1 MAGSPSVVA
10 GDLGCVYGEMEG
22 MLWNLEFEKQH
33 QNLRSQGTVLE
44 IRHCCR
50 TWNVRRTSRR

>member
-22 MLWNLEFEKQH
+22 MLWNLEFEK
-33 QNLRSQGTVLE
+33 
-44 IRHCCR
+44 
-50 TWNVRRTSRR
+50 